1 MNEPHDDSNSAQQ
14 RALWQRERL
23 ADLERRSLL
32 AEQARQLAHRMRTP
46 LSVIELI
53 GETLQIE
60 LQDDQAT
67 AERLDP
73 VIDAASRLA
82 TTLTDVVRSTR
93 FADGH
98 QRPVDAAAIAARLVR
113 LHDGCVDGGA
123 EPPTRWPKVM
133 LEPTAFEAA
142 VMHALRLIGV
152 GMSDVALDRGARPSL
167 TCQAADGVLV
177 LCLANSHLTDGG
189 PPAERSDRD
198 LMAQAAERVARDTGG
213 SLKREGNAVTFILP
227 VVTDP
232 AHGR

>member
-1 MNEPHDDSNSAQQ
+1 MSMSEPDNDAKAAAQLA
-14 RALWQRERL
+14 RSQRERL

-60 LQDDQAT
+60 LRDDQAI
-67 AERLDP
+67 ADRLDP

-98 QRPVDAAAIAARLVR
+98 QRPVDAAGIAARLVL
-113 LHDGCVDGGA
+113 LHDGCIEDGT
-123 EPPTRWPKVM
+123 ERPEKWPKVM

-142 VMHALRLIGV
+142 IMHALRLIGV
-152 GMSDVALDRGARPSL
+152 GSGDLGPGRSACPSL
-167 TCQAADGVLV
+167 TRQAADGVLLLRLV
-177 LCLANSHLTDGG
+177 NSQGTDGG
-189 PPAERSDRD
+189 LPPERSDRE
-198 LMAQAAERVARDTGG
+198 LMAQAAERVARDSGG
-213 SLKREGNAVTFILP
+213 SLNREGDAVTFVLP
-227 VVTDP
+227 VVGD
-232 AHGR
+232 